1 MTTSSRQ
8 RGSMLLVVLFLAGLL
23 GVFAAVAA
31 SAMHAAAE
39 SSRTFAN
46 GLRADEAM
54 HAAVDYII
62 AQTGQSIQQSR
73 GTATIDMGRTKVVL
87 TVRDEAAR
95 IDINRAPPE
104 LIAGIFRQVGVPGD
118 VAASYAARIV
128 DWRDADDKVSPN
140 GGAEL
145 GAYRA
150 AGRTDGPRNGPFVS
164 VAELALVLGI
174 PMRVAAAVSPYV
186 TVASGRDKI
195 NPMYADPPVLMAIP
209 GVDENRVR
217 DFLEERKQP
226 GAQLKSL
233 ISRLGPVQNFVTEE
247 NGMAV
252 RFEGSVALDGGG
264 DIRHY
269 EVVASVGSG
278 DSSAPYRILAW
289 DGNPPE
295 RIRALP

>member
-1 MTTSSRQ
+1 MTRLSRQ

-31 SAMHAAAE
+31 SVMHAAAE

-54 HAAVDYII
+54 RGAMDYVIG
-62 AQTGQSIQQSR
+62 QTGEAIQQSR
-73 GTATIDMGRTKVVL
+73 GTAVIDMGRTKVVL

-95 IDINRAPPE
+95 IDLNRAPPE
-104 LIAGIFRQVGVPGD
+104 LIAGIFRQVGVPAD

-128 DWRDADDKVSPN
+128 DWRDVDDDISPN

-150 AGRTDGPRNGPFVS
+150 AGRTDGPRNGPFLS

-174 PMRVAAAVSPYV
+174 PMRTAAAVAPYV
-186 TVASGRDKI
+186 TVASGKNKI
-195 NPMYADPPVLMAIP
+195 NPMFADPPVLMALP

-217 DFLEERKQP
+217 DFLEQRKQA
-226 GAQLKSL
+226 GADLKSL

-247 NGMAV
+247 NGAAV
-252 RFEGSVALDGGG
+252 RFEGSVLIDGG
-264 DIRHY
+264 DQRHY
-269 EVVASVGSG
+269 EVVASVRGG
-278 DSSAPYRILAW
+278 DNAPYRVLAW
-289 DGNPPE
+289 DANPPE